1 MILTALVA
9 VLVGAP
15 QEPRPAED
23 PPGRQ
28 VPLRMSQEEARP
40 TLARAVEYLIS
51 TQHEDGQWGWGVQDT
66 LADSGFSPEAYYDYN
81 YAANALAC
89 MAMAEVD
96 ETPEV
101 RASLERSIEWMCTTR
116 PPKRPSDWDVDNVWA
131 ALYGTVCMTRLAD
144 DSRFQEE
151 PWAGKIRERGQV
163 FVDVLERNQI
173 AEGGWAYYDDPPY
186 TRRPKWATSFCTALV
201 LPSLRRAHEL
211 GWLEESAVFERAAR
225 IVERCA
231 LPNGAYTYNV
241 SIVPRAGGESI
252 NNIKGSLGR
261 TQVCNWARR
270 LGGDERMTLE
280 VVREGV
286 DAFFEHHRFLDVARM
301 RPIPHEAYYYNA
313 GYFYFFAHYYAALAI
328 ELLPAEEREDYHARL
343 RPHLAKVQYS
353 DGSSTDFLGAGYQ
366 KVAGTAYTILALTA
380 GLQRKG
386 EL

>member
-1 MILTALVA
+1 MLASLIAVFALVQ
-9 VLVGAP
+9 GAP
-15 QEPRPAED
+15 EAPEVSRAPQLPE
-23 PPGRQ
+23 
-28 VPLRMSQEEARP
+28 RMSREEIQP
-40 TLARAVEYLIS
+40 TLDRAVEYLLS
-51 TQHEDGQWGWGVQDT
+51 TQHADGQWGWGVQDT

-89 MAMAEVD
+89 MAMAEVG

-101 RASLERSIEWMCTTR
+101 RAALERSIDWMCTTR
-116 PPKRPSDWDVDNVWA
+116 NPKRPSDWDADNIWV
-131 ALYGTVCMTRLAD
+131 ALYGSVCMVRLAD

-151 PWAGKIRERGQV
+151 PWAGKIRERGEI
-163 FVDVLERNQI
+163 FVDLLERNQI
-173 AEGGWAYYDDPPY
+173 PEGGWAYYDDPPY

-211 GWLEESAVFERAAR
+211 GWLEEAAVFERAAR
-225 IVERCA
+225 VVERCA
-231 LPNGAYTYNV
+231 LPNGAYSYNV
-241 SIVPRAGGESI
+241 TIVPSAGGESI

-261 TQVCNWARR
+261 TQVCNWARF
-270 LGGDERMTLE
+270 LGGDPRMTLE
-280 VVREGV
+280 RVREGV

-301 RPIPHEAYYYNA
+301 RPIPHEAYYANA

-328 ELLPAEEREDYHARL
+328 ELLPEAEREDYHARL

-366 KVAGTAYTILALTA
+366 KVAGTAYTILSLTA
-380 GLQRKG
+380 GLKPEG